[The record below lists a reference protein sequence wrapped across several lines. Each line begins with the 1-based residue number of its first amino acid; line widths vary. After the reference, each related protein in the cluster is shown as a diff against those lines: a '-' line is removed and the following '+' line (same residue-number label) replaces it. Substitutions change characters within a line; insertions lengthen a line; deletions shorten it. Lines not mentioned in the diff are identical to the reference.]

1 LAAYFGVYYA
11 FGEPALVQVQGS
23 LGAYGEIGM
32 QLIIMYFVIW
42 QSSSW
47 IPIWSTP
54 E

>member
-11 FGEPALVQVQGS
+11 FGEPTLAQVQRS
-23 LGAYGEIGM
+23 LGTYGEIGM

-42 QSSSW
+42 QLSSW
-47 IPIWSTP
+47 ILIWSTP